1 MKNIFDLK
9 KYFRYSL
16 LIVGIMIC
24 IIAPLHGIW
33 HWFFPSYSEMQGL
46 TQIQRDIFNLF
57 NWAVTFFLLFMAVLT
72 IIIALAKSVS
82 LFHLKIYSILLIL
95 FWISRLLLE
104 YIFKVQIPFVIIREP
119 TAVLKLLM
127 FIGLGILIVPHL
139 LNIIIK

>member
-1 MKNIFDLK
+1 MKNTLNLK

-33 HWFFPSYSEMQGL
+33 HWFFPAYPEMQGL

-57 NWAVTFFLLFMAVLT
+57 NWAITFFLLFMAVLT